1 MVKITVR
8 KQPSNK
14 KADSSSKQREDSS
27 SKPEDILSRLTSLK
41 VSVGNNA
48 IIYARESDVMKHS
61 LEDQVQKAKEYAK
74 KNGFKVVAVIKETC
88 SGEIILKQK
97 QLMNA
102 LLENKDTHFIFS
114 HTDRITRDFQGFCS
128 HFINCCNVNRNTIH
142 IVNEGLVS
150 SIPLDFKKIVCG
162 IIDAEEER
170 KTISRRIKSS
180 VAFRKRNGIYK
191 PPVPKFGRMY
201 VRDKEGKVWKEVQSE
216 QESDSIRLVNLMY
229 FGGMCDDIEKL
240 LKKITKNP
248 KHQLYDMNNES
259 EEILEVKRGNFS
271 SQSIAE
277 FLNYIKLYKR
287 NREWSGASVLNCLS
301 N

>member
-1 MVKITVR
+1 MVKVVIKKKSSTKR
-8 KQPSNK
+8 TAPSTN
-14 KADSSSKQREDSS
+14 SED
-27 SKPEDILSRLTSLK
+27 DILSKLSSLK
-41 VSVGNNA
+41 MSVGKDA

-61 LEDQVQKAKEYAK
+61 LEDQVQNGKKYAKE
-74 KNGFKVVAVIKETC
+74 NGFKVVDVIKQTC
-88 SGEIILKQK
+88 SGKNILGQK
-97 QLMNA
+97 QLMEA
-102 LLENKDTHFIFS
+102 ILDKKDTHFIFS

-142 IVNEGLVS
+142 IVSEGLVS

-191 PPVPKFGRMY
+191 PPVPKYGRMY
-201 VRDKEGKVWKEVQSE
+201 VRDKDGKIWKEVQCE
-216 QESDSIRLVNLMY
+216 QETDTIRLVNLMY
-229 FGGMCDDIEKL
+229 FGGTCDEIEKL

-248 KHQLYDMNNES
+248 KHKLYDMNDEDK
-259 EEILEVKRGNFS
+259 EIHDVERGNFS

-277 FLNYIKLYKR
+277 FLNYIKLNKR
-287 NREWSGASVLNCLS
+287 NREWSASSVLNCLE
-301 N
+301 

>member
-1 MVKITVR
+1 MVKITIK
-8 KQPSNK
+8 KQSSNK
-14 KADSSSKQREDSS
+14 RAELPANSED
-27 SKPEDILSRLTSLK
+27 DILSKLSSLK
-41 VSVGNNA
+41 MSSGKNA

-61 LEDQVQKAKEYAK
+61 LEDQVQKGKEYAK
-74 KNGFKVVAVIKETC
+74 KHGFKVGSVINETC
-88 SGEIILKQK
+88 SGKNIVKQT

-128 HFINCCNVNRNTIH
+128 HFIHCCNVNLNTIH

-150 SIPLDFKKIVCG
+150 SIPFDFKKIVCG

-191 PPVPKFGRMY
+191 PPVPKYGRMY
-201 VRDKEGKVWKEVQSE
+201 VRNNEGKVWKEVQCE
-216 QESDSIRLVNLMY
+216 QEMDTIRLVNLMY
-229 FGGMCDDIEKL
+229 FGGTCDDIEKF

-259 EEILEVKRGNFS
+259 EEIREVKRGNFS

-287 NREWSGASVLNCLS
+287 NREWSGTSVLSCLS